1 MYLLVSI
8 SFLLLQY
15 SCYCISLFFTFTVC
29 FYFYLFIFCLILIIF
44 FKDLFYCVGFLL
56 LYNINIIILARGTK
70 HVEESKYLFF
80 LFLLK

>member
-1 MYLLVSI
+1 M
-8 SFLLLQY
+8 
-15 SCYCISLFFTFTVC
+15 
-29 FYFYLFIFCLILIIF
+29 IF